1 MIARGNVRRAEKK
14 KAEAYLTFEECQDTL
29 DTDRDQV
36 EVGRQVDTDGQGTY
50 YLNGEEVRLK
60 DVQDLFRD
68 TGIGQDLYSS
78 IGQGEVLNLIE
89 SKPEDRREIIEEA
102 AGIASY
108 RHRRDLTKRRLDRTR
123 TELEQVEKDLREK
136 KGRLSQ
142 LQGQAEK
149 AEEVREL
156 QSELR
161 SERLRLARRDYVT
174 VHEKLENLDDKLEEN
189 KERLQQLIENKSDI
203 TDRKSQLQSLQQSVE
218 SKLNRLKSLAEPVRR
233 RRQERREKR
242 SEFRTR
248 LDSLRERMRELNT
261 SFERIATEP
270 RALVRALF
278 YSYVGWVF
286 FALPL
291 YFAALALETPISLLL
306 VFFIVPASTLAGL
319 VPSPGGLGGVEAAL
333 LVLLVAVAGLSQ
345 PTAFG
350 AALLYRVE
358 SYAFALVAGGVGAL
372 WVLGRN

>member
-1 MIARGNVRRAEKK
+1 MAAEGFRDLIDRKRLVQVALGFLIAGAVIALLAASVGLEELRRVLAGAKLRWVAAGALSTAICLVAWARAWQVVLDVIGIPVRFRRLVVTYYAATFANYVTPFGQAGGEPFI
-14 KAEAYLTFEECQDTL
+14 AYVLSR
-29 DTDRDQV
+29 DTDASYEDSLASVVTADLLNLFPFFSFAGIGFAALLYGSSLPARV
-36 EVGRQVDTDGQGTY
+36 RPLALGLAAMAAGVPILALGVWRFRFRVGRAV
-50 YLNGEEVRLK
+50 
-60 DVQDLFRD
+60 
-68 TGIGQDLYSS
+68 
-78 IGQGEVLNLIE
+78 
-89 SKPEDRREIIEEA
+89 
-102 AGIASY
+102 
-108 RHRRDLTKRRLDRTR
+108 
-123 TELEQVEKDLREK
+123 
-136 KGRLSQ
+136 
-142 LQGQAEK
+142 
-149 AEEVREL
+149 
-156 QSELR
+156 
-161 SERLRLARRDYVT
+161 LRLAAP
-174 VHEKLENLDDKLEEN
+174 
-189 KERLQQLIENKSDI
+189 
-203 TDRKSQLQSLQQSVE
+203 
-218 SKLNRLKSLAEPVRR
+218 LAG
-233 RRQERREKR
+233 
-242 SEFRTR
+242 RTSR
-248 LDSLRERMRELNT
+248 FGLDSLRERMRELNT